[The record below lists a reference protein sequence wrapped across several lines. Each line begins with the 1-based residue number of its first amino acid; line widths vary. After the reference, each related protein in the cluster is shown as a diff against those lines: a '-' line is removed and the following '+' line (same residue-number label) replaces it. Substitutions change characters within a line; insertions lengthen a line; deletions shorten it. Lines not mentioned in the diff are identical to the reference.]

1 MLKLHE
7 LLRVGAPFQVD
18 GQLQAGQVGLVPH
31 VGHFPELAGLDE
43 LGHLVQDGLHGGGV
57 GDLVDLDEVV
67 RLHIPPLGPDLE
79 GPPAGGIDGRQLLPV
94 VEQLAPGGEVR
105 GQDGVQQVALR
116 VADAGDGPVTHLP
129 QVEPAEVGGHAHGDA
144 HVGRHQD
151 VGEGGGQ
158 EQGLGEGAVVVGDE
172 VHHVLVDVP
181 EELLAD
187 GVQLHLGVP
196 GGGVGHVP
204 GIDLAKVA
212 LGVHRGVEE
221 GPVSPGEADHG
232 LIDGRVPVGV

>member
-1 MLKLHE
+1 MAEELLHE

-43 LGHLVQDGLHGGGV
+43 LGHLVQDGLHRGGV

-94 VEQLAPGGEVR
+94 VEQLAPGGKVR

-116 VADAGDGPVTHLP
+116 VADPGDGPVSHTSARLNP
-129 QVEPAEVGGHAHGDA
+129 QRLEAIPTAMPMLAETRMLGKEVGSRRGS
-144 HVGRHQD
+144 VFS
-151 VGEGGGQ
+151 V
-158 EQGLGEGAVVVGDE
+158 VVVGDK

-181 EELLAD
+181 EELFAD
-187 GVQLHLGVP
+187 PVQLGLGVA

-204 GIDLAKVA
+204 GIDLAEVA
-212 LGVHRGVEE
+212 LGVHRGWRRA
-221 GPVSPGEADHG
+221 P
-232 LIDGRVPVGV
+232 